1 LEISTSRHI
10 TGTLV
15 VNMKPKSW
23 KLFWLTI
30 SLSSAFVVLL
40 VGSLLIYAI
49 GVGRADYECMTL
61 ATGEG
66 DSFYV
71 ELDVLN
77 LSWKCVL
84 TDYKGVSSEVR
95 LPLY

>member
-1 LEISTSRHI
+1 MEISPSRDI

-15 VNMKPKSW
+15 VNMKPRSW

-40 VGSLLIYAI
+40 VSSLLIYAI
-49 GVGRADYECMTL
+49 GVGRADYECMTH
-61 ATGEG
+61 AGEG
-66 DSFYV
+66 DSFHV
-71 ELDVLN
+71 DLDISS

-84 TDYKGVSSEVR
+84 TDYKGVSTEVR
-95 LPLY
+95 LPLH

>member
-1 LEISTSRHI
+1 MEISTSRHI

-15 VNMKPKSW
+15 VSMKPRSW
-23 KLFWLTI
+23 KLFWQTI

-40 VGSLLIYAI
+40 VGSLLIYAT
-49 GVGRADYECMTL
+49 GLGRADYECMTH
-61 ATGEG
+61 AGEG
-66 DSFYV
+66 DSFSV
-71 ELDVLN
+71 ELDISS

-84 TDYKGVSSEVR
+84 TDYEGVSTEVR